1 MIYRSLGNT
10 GIQVSLLTLGT
21 VKFGRVDGLKYP
33 AAFDRPDDET
43 LTTLFKRALDLG
55 ITAFDTAPAY
65 GDSESRLGRLLA
77 TTSTPLVV
85 ATKVGEEF
93 AGGVS
98 RHDFS
103 ATHTRM
109 SVERSLQRLRRE
121 QLDLVCIHSDG
132 NDVVNL
138 EQREVLST
146 LVDLKRAGLI
156 RAIGLSGKSADG
168 ILAAVRA
175 SIDVV
180 MVAVYPGYDAEIPAI
195 TTAHAAGLGVLV
207 KKAMHSGH
215 ASPAALRNAAKI
227 PGVSSIVTGTLNPDH
242 LTENAGWLADL
253 KA

>member
-10 GIQVSLLTLGT
+10 GIQVSLLALGT

-33 AAFDRPDDET
+33 TAFDRPDDEA
-43 LTTLFKRALDLG
+43 LTALFKRALDLG
-55 ITAFDTAPAY
+55 ITVFDTAPAY

-77 TTSTPLVV
+77 MTRTPLVV

-103 ATHTRM
+103 ANHTRM

-132 NDVVNL
+132 NDLVNL
-138 EQREVLST
+138 EQREVLPT
-146 LVDLKRAGLI
+146 LVELKRAGLI

-175 SIDVV
+175 SVDVV
-180 MVAVYPGYDAEIPAI
+180 MATVYPGYDAELAAI
-195 TTAHAAGLGVLV
+195 ATAYAAGLGVLV

-215 ASPAALRNAAKI
+215 ASPAALRDAAKI

-242 LTENAGWLADL
+242 LAANAGLLAEL

>member
-1 MIYRSLGNT
+1 MIYRTLGNT
-10 GIQVSLLTLGT
+10 GILVSLLALGT
-21 VKFGRVDGLKYP
+21 VKFGRIDGLKYP
-33 AAFDRPDDET
+33 AAFGRPDDEA
-43 LTTLFKRALDLG
+43 LSTLFKCALDLG
-55 ITAFDTAPAY
+55 ITTFDTAPAY

-77 TTSTPLVV
+77 MTSTKLVV

-93 AGGVS
+93 EGGVS

-103 ATHTRM
+103 AAHTRM
-109 SVERSLQRLRRE
+109 SVERSLRRLRRE

-180 MVAVYPGYDAEIPAI
+180 MVAVYPGYDAELPAI
-195 TTAHAAGLGVLV
+195 ATAHAAGLGVLV
-207 KKAMHSGH
+207 KKAMSSGH

-242 LTENAGWLADL
+242 LTENSGLLADL